1 MKKILYT
8 LLSISVLLVS
18 LAIAGCGSDG
28 DKYLGTWVIKGTD
41 GSFSYSVISKSDIKD
56 AYIITDYEFSINS
69 MDKLYNHSTSA
80 SIKNNILEDS
90 DGLHYT
96 LKDNKLITN
105 NGHSIYTKVS
115 DKSMTLDEIKSNA
128 NTN

>member
-1 MKKILYT
+1 
-8 LLSISVLLVS
+8 
-18 LAIAGCGSDG
+18 
-28 DKYLGTWVIKGTD
+28 
-41 GSFSYSVISKSDIKD
+41 
-56 AYIITDYEFSINS
+56 

>member
-8 LLSISVLLVS
+8 LLSISILIVS
-18 LAIAGCGSDG
+18 LVIAGCGSDG

-41 GSFSYSVISKSDIKD
+41 GSFSYSVISKSDMKD

-69 MDKLYNHSTSA
+69 MDKLYNHSTTA

-96 LKDNKLITN
+96 LKDSKLITN
-105 NGHSIYTKVS
+105 NGHNIYTKVS
-115 DKSMTLDEIKSNA
+115 DKAMTLEEIKSNA
-128 NTN
+128 NKK